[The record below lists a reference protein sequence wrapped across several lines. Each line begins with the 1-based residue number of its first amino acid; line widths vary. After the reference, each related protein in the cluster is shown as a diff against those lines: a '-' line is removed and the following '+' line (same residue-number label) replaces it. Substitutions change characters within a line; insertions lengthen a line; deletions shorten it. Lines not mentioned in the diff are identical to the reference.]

1 MTNERLGFIGVG
13 RMGDPMARNLL
24 TAGFQ
29 LTIYDTNPAAL
40 EPLRALGAQAAKSPA
55 EVASAAEIV
64 LVSLPTPDIVK
75 KVAREV
81 ISGSRIKIFIDVST
95 TGPKVAAEVAAELG
109 ASGIVSVDAPVS
121 GGVGGARKGTLAV
134 MLACPRDLVERVRP
148 VLEPIGKI
156 FFLGERPGSGQ
167 LMKLANNML
176 SAAALA
182 VTSEVMVMGV
192 KGGLD
197 PKVMLEVIN
206 SGTGRNSASVDKFPK
221 SILPRT
227 FDFGFAI
234 GLLLKDIKLCTD
246 EAAALGVPMICGNAI
261 RELLAITAL
270 RQGADADFTTIVKTV
285 EEWAGAEVKE
295 GGLSSARLAQ

>member
-1 MTNERLGFIGVG
+1 MAKERIGFIGVG

-24 TAGFQ
+24 TAGFE
-29 LTIYDTNPAAL
+29 LTIYDTSAAAL
-40 EPLRALGAQAAKSPA
+40 EPFKALGAQVAKSPVEVANAA
-55 EVASAAEIV
+55 EVVI
-64 LVSLPTPDIVK
+64 VSLPTPAIVQ
-75 KVAREV
+75 KVAAE
-81 ISGSRIKIFIDVST
+81 ISTGSRMKIFVDVST
-95 TGPKVAAEVAAELG
+95 TGPKVAGEVAAAL
-109 ASGIVSVDAPVS
+109 AAKGITAVDAPVS

-134 MLACPRDLVERVRP
+134 MLACPQNLVERMRP

-156 FFLGERPGSGQ
+156 FFLGEHPGSGQ

-197 PKVMLEVIN
+197 PHVMLDVIN

-221 SILPRT
+221 SILPGT

-246 EAAALGVPMICGNAI
+246 EAATLGVPMICGNAI

-270 RQGADADFTTIVKTV
+270 REGSDADFTTIVKTV
-285 EEWAGAEVKE
+285 EEWAGVQVRE
-295 GGLSSARLAQ
+295 RT

>member
-1 MTNERLGFIGVG
+1 MAKERLGFIGVG

-24 TAGFQ
+24 TAGFE
-29 LTIYDTNPAAL
+29 LTIYDTSAAAI
-40 EPLRALGAQAAKSPA
+40 EPLRALGAQVAKSPL

-64 LVSLPTPDIVK
+64 IVSLPTPATVQ
-75 KVAREV
+75 KVALE
-81 ISGSRIKIFIDVST
+81 ISCGSRMKIFIDVST
-95 TGPKVAAEVAAELG
+95 TGPKVAGEVAAAL
-109 ASGIVSVDAPVS
+109 AAKGITAVDAPVS

-134 MLACPRDLVERVRP
+134 MLACPCNLVERVRP

-156 FFLGERPGSGQ
+156 FFLGEHPGSGQ
-167 LMKLANNML
+167 LMKLASNML

-197 PKVMLEVIN
+197 PQVMLEVIN

-221 SILPRT
+221 AILPRT

-234 GLLLKDIKLCTD
+234 GLLLKDVKLCTD
-246 EAAALGVPMICGNAI
+246 EAAGLGVPMICGNAI
-261 RELLAITAL
+261 RELLAITSL
-270 RQGADADFTTIVKTV
+270 RQGTDADFTTIVKTV
-285 EEWAGAEVKE
+285 EEWAGVEVK
-295 GGLSSARLAQ
+295 R

>member
-1 MTNERLGFIGVG
+1 MAKERIGFIGVG

-24 TAGFQ
+24 TAGFE
-29 LTIYDTNPAAL
+29 LTVYDTSAAAI
-40 EPLRALGAQAAKSPA
+40 EPFQALGAQAAKSPVEVANAA
-55 EVASAAEIV
+55 EVVI
-64 LVSLPTPDIVK
+64 VSLPTPAIVQ
-75 KVAREV
+75 KVAME
-81 ISGSRIKIFIDVST
+81 ISSGSRMKIFIDVST
-95 TGPKVAAEVAAELG
+95 TGPKVAGEVAAALK
-109 ASGIVSVDAPVS
+109 AKGITAVDAPVS

-156 FFLGERPGSGQ
+156 FFLGEHPGSGQ

-234 GLLLKDIKLCTD
+234 GLLLKDVKLCTD
-246 EAAALGVPMICGNAI
+246 EAAGLGVPMICGNAI

-270 RQGADADFTTIVKTV
+270 RQGTDADFTTIVKTV
-285 EEWAGAEVKE
+285 EEWAGIEVE
-295 GGLSSARLAQ
+295 G

>member
-1 MTNERLGFIGVG
+1 MAKERLGFIGVG

-24 TAGFQ
+24 AAGFE
-29 LTIYDTNPAAL
+29 LTIYDTNAAAI
-40 EPLRALGAQAAKSPA
+40 EPLAALGAQVAKSPLDVASTA
-55 EVASAAEIV
+55 EVV

-75 KVAREV
+75 KVALE
-81 ISGSRIKIFIDVST
+81 IASAGGMKIFIDVST
-95 TGPKVAAEVAAELG
+95 TGPKVAAEIASALAAK
-109 ASGIVSVDAPVS
+109 GITAVDAPVS

-134 MLACPRDLVERVRP
+134 MLACPNTLVERVRP

-182 VTSEVMVMGV
+182 VTSEVMVMGA

-197 PKVMLEVIN
+197 PHVMLDVIN

-246 EAAALGVPMICGNAI
+246 EAAGLGVPMICGNAI

-270 RQGADADFTTIVKTV
+270 RQGGDADFTTIVKTV
-285 EEWAGAEVKE
+285 EEWAGVEVR
-295 GGLSSARLAQ
+295 G

>member
-1 MTNERLGFIGVG
+1 MPKERLGFIGVG

-24 TAGFQ
+24 AAGFE
-29 LTIYDTNPAAL
+29 LTIYDTSAAAL
-40 EPLRALGAQAAKSPA
+40 EPFAELGGQIAKSPL
-55 EVASAAEIV
+55 EVASAAEVV

-75 KVAREV
+75 KVALE
-81 ISGSRIKIFIDVST
+81 IASAPQMKIFIDVST
-95 TGPKVAAEVAAELG
+95 TGPKVANEVAAAL
-109 ASGIVSVDAPVS
+109 AAKGITAVDAPVT

-148 VLEPIGKI
+148 VLEPIGKV

-167 LMKLANNML
+167 LMKLANNLL

-197 PKVMLEVIN
+197 PRVMLDVIN

-221 SILPRT
+221 AILPRT

-234 GLLLKDIKLCTD
+234 GLLLKDVKLCTD
-246 EAAALGVPMICGNAI
+246 EAAGLCVPMICGNAI
-261 RELLAITAL
+261 RELLAITSL
-270 RQGADADFTTIVKTV
+270 REGSDADFTTVVKTV
-285 EEWAGAEVKE
+285 EEWAGVQVK
-295 GGLSSARLAQ
+295 S

>member
-1 MTNERLGFIGVG
+1 MGKERLGFIGVG

-24 TAGFQ
+24 AAGFD
-29 LTIYDTNPAAL
+29 LTIYDTSAAAM
-40 EPLRALGAQAAKSPA
+40 EPFQALGAQVAKSPV
-55 EVASAAEIV
+55 EVASAAEVVI
-64 LVSLPTPDIVK
+64 VSLPTPDIVK
-75 KVAREV
+75 KVALEIASAPRMN
-81 ISGSRIKIFIDVST
+81 IFVDVST
-95 TGPKVAAEVAAELG
+95 TGPKVAGEVAVAL
-109 ASGIVSVDAPVS
+109 AAKGITAVDAPVS

-134 MLACPRDLVERVRP
+134 MLACPGTLVERVRP
-148 VLEPIGKI
+148 ILEPIGKI

-197 PKVMLEVIN
+197 PHVMLDVIN

-234 GLLLKDIKLCTD
+234 GLLLKDVKLCTD
-246 EAAALGVPMICGNAI
+246 EAAGLGVPMLCGNAI
-261 RELLAITAL
+261 RELLAITSL

-285 EEWAGAEVKE
+285 EEWARVEVK
-295 GGLSSARLAQ
+295 G

>member
-1 MTNERLGFIGVG
+1 MAKERLGFIGVG

-24 TAGFQ
+24 TAGFE
-29 LTIYDTNPAAL
+29 LTIYDTSAAAL
-40 EPLRALGAQAAKSPA
+40 EPLRALGAQVAKSPL
-55 EVASAAEIV
+55 EVASAAEVVI
-64 LVSLPTPDIVK
+64 VSLPTPAIVQ
-75 KVAREV
+75 KVALE
-81 ISGSRIKIFIDVST
+81 ISSGPSSSSKMKIFIDVST
-95 TGPKVAAEVAAELG
+95 TGPKVAGEVAAAL
-109 ASGIVSVDAPVS
+109 AAKGITAVDAPVS

-156 FFLGERPGSGQ
+156 FFLGEHPGSGQ

-197 PKVMLEVIN
+197 PQVMLEVIN

-221 SILPRT
+221 AILPRT

-234 GLLLKDIKLCTD
+234 GLLLKDVKLCTD
-246 EAAALGVPMICGNAI
+246 EAAGLGVPMICGNAI

-270 RQGADADFTTIVKTV
+270 GQGADADFTTIVKTV
-285 EEWAGAEVKE
+285 EDWAGVEVK
-295 GGLSSARLAQ
+295 G

>member
-1 MTNERLGFIGVG
+1 MAKERIGFIGVG

-24 TAGFQ
+24 TAGFE
-29 LTIYDTNPAAL
+29 LTIFDTNAAAI
-40 EPLRALGAQAAKSPA
+40 EPLKALGAQVAKTPLEVANSA
-55 EVASAAEIV
+55 EVVI
-64 LVSLPTPDIVK
+64 VSLPTPNIVK
-75 KVAREV
+75 QVAME
-81 ISGSRIKIFIDVST
+81 ISAASRMKIFIDVST
-95 TGPKVAAEVAAELG
+95 TGPKVAGEIAVALA
-109 ASGIVSVDAPVS
+109 AKNITAVDAPVS

-134 MLACPRDLVERVRP
+134 MLACPKNLVERLRP

-156 FFLGERPGSGQ
+156 FFLGEHPGSGQ

-234 GLLLKDIKLCTD
+234 GLLLKDVKLCTD
-246 EAAALGVPMICGNAI
+246 EAAALGVPMITGNAI
-261 RELLAITAL
+261 RELLAITSL
-270 RQGADADFTTIVKTV
+270 RQGGDADFTTIVKTV
-285 EEWAGAEVKE
+285 EEWAGVEVK
-295 GGLSSARLAQ
+295 G

>member
-1 MTNERLGFIGVG
+1 MAKERLGFIGVG

-24 TAGFQ
+24 AAGFE
-29 LTIYDTNPAAL
+29 LTIYDTNAAAI
-40 EPLRALGAQAAKSPA
+40 EPLAALGAQVAKSPRDVASTA
-55 EVASAAEIV
+55 EVV

-75 KVAREV
+75 KVALE
-81 ISGSRIKIFIDVST
+81 IASAGGMKIFIDVST
-95 TGPKVAAEVAAELG
+95 TGPKVAAEIASALAAK
-109 ASGIVSVDAPVS
+109 GITAVDAPVS

-134 MLACPRDLVERVRP
+134 MLACPNTLVERVRP

-182 VTSEVMVMGV
+182 VTSEVMVMGA

-197 PKVMLEVIN
+197 PHVMLDVIN

-246 EAAALGVPMICGNAI
+246 EAAGLGVPMICGNAI

-270 RQGADADFTTIVKTV
+270 RQGGDADFTTIVKTV
-285 EEWAGAEVKE
+285 EEWAGVEVR
-295 GGLSSARLAQ
+295 G

>member
-1 MTNERLGFIGVG
+1 MAKERIGFIGVG

-24 TAGFQ
+24 AAGFE
-29 LTIYDTNPAAL
+29 LTIYDTSAAAL
-40 EPLRALGAQAAKSPA
+40 EPLKALGAQVAKSPI

-64 LVSLPTPDIVK
+64 LVSLPTPAIVK
-75 KVAREV
+75 KVALE
-81 ISGSRIKIFIDVST
+81 ISSAPPSGSKMKIFIDVST
-95 TGPKVAAEVAAELG
+95 TGPKVAGEIASALAAK
-109 ASGIVSVDAPVS
+109 GITAVDAPVS

-134 MLACPRDLVERVRP
+134 MLACPSNLVERVRP

-182 VTSEVMVMGV
+182 VTSEVMVMGA

-197 PKVMLEVIN
+197 PHVMLDVIN

-221 SILPRT
+221 AILPRT

-234 GLLLKDIKLCTD
+234 GLLLKDVKLCTD
-246 EAAALGVPMICGNAI
+246 EAAGLGVPMICGNAI

-270 RQGADADFTTIVKTV
+270 RQGSDADFTTIVKTV
-285 EEWAGAEVKE
+285 EEWAGVEVK
-295 GGLSSARLAQ
+295 G

>member
-1 MTNERLGFIGVG
+1 MAKERLGFIGVG

-24 TAGFQ
+24 SAGFE
-29 LTIYDTNPAAL
+29 LTIYDTSAAAI
-40 EPLRALGAQAAKSPA
+40 EPLKALGAQVAKSPL

-64 LVSLPTPDIVK
+64 IVSLPTPAIVQ
-75 KVAREV
+75 KVALE
-81 ISGSRIKIFIDVST
+81 ISSGSRMKIFIDVST
-95 TGPKVAAEVAAELG
+95 TGPKVAGEVAAALS
-109 ASGIVSVDAPVS
+109 AKGITAVDAPVS

-134 MLACPRDLVERVRP
+134 MLACPQNLVERVRP

-156 FFLGERPGSGQ
+156 FFLGEHPGSGQ

-197 PKVMLEVIN
+197 PQVMLEVIN

-221 SILPRT
+221 AILPRT

-234 GLLLKDIKLCTD
+234 GLLLKDVKLCTD
-246 EAAALGVPMICGNAI
+246 EAAGLGVPMICGNAI
-261 RELLAITAL
+261 RELLAITSL
-270 RQGADADFTTIVKTV
+270 GQGADADFTTIVKTV
-285 EEWAGAEVKE
+285 EGWAGVEVK
-295 GGLSSARLAQ
+295 G

>member
-1 MTNERLGFIGVG
+1 MAKERLGFIGVG

-24 TAGFQ
+24 TAGFE
-29 LTIYDTNPAAL
+29 LTIYDTSAAAL
-40 EPLRALGAQAAKSPA
+40 EPLRALGAQVAKSPL
-55 EVASAAEIV
+55 EVASAAEVVI
-64 LVSLPTPDIVK
+64 VSLPTPAIVQ
-75 KVAREV
+75 KVALE
-81 ISGSRIKIFIDVST
+81 ISSGSKMKIFIDVST
-95 TGPKVAAEVAAELG
+95 TGPKVAGEVAAAL
-109 ASGIVSVDAPVS
+109 AAKGITAVDAPVS

-134 MLACPRDLVERVRP
+134 MLACPGNLVERVRP

-156 FFLGERPGSGQ
+156 FFLGEHPGSGQ

-197 PKVMLEVIN
+197 PQVMLEVIN

-221 SILPRT
+221 AILPRT

-234 GLLLKDIKLCTD
+234 GLLLKDVKLCTD
-246 EAAALGVPMICGNAI
+246 EAAGLGVPMICGNAI
-261 RELLAITAL
+261 RELLAITSL
-270 RQGADADFTTIVKTV
+270 GQGADADFTTIVKTV
-285 EEWAGAEVKE
+285 EDWAGVEVK
-295 GGLSSARLAQ
+295 G

>member
-1 MTNERLGFIGVG
+1 MAKERLGFIGVG

-24 TAGFQ
+24 AAGFE
-29 LTIYDTNPAAL
+29 LTIYDTSTAAL
-40 EPLRALGAQAAKSPA
+40 EPLKALGAQVAKSPL
-55 EVASAAEIV
+55 EVASAAEVVI
-64 LVSLPTPDIVK
+64 VSLPTPAIVQ
-75 KVAREV
+75 KVALE
-81 ISGSRIKIFIDVST
+81 ISSGSKMKIFIDVST
-95 TGPKVAAEVAAELG
+95 TGPKVAGEVAAAL
-109 ASGIVSVDAPVS
+109 AAKGITAVDAPVS

-134 MLACPRDLVERVRP
+134 MLACPGNLVERVRP

-156 FFLGERPGSGQ
+156 FFLGEHPGSGQ

-197 PKVMLEVIN
+197 PQVMLEVIN

-221 SILPRT
+221 AILPRT

-234 GLLLKDIKLCTD
+234 GLLLKDVKLCTD
-246 EAAALGVPMICGNAI
+246 EAAGLGVPMICGNAI
-261 RELLAITAL
+261 RELLAITSL
-270 RQGADADFTTIVKTV
+270 GQGADADFTTIVKTV
-285 EEWAGAEVKE
+285 EDWAGVEVK
-295 GGLSSARLAQ
+295 G

>member
-1 MTNERLGFIGVG
+1 
-13 RMGDPMARNLL
+13 MGDPMARNLL
-24 TAGFQ
+24 TAGFE
-29 LTIYDTNPAAL
+29 LTIYDTSAAAIQ
-40 EPLRALGAQAAKSPA
+40 PLKALGAQVAKSPL
-55 EVASAAEIV
+55 EVASAAEVVI
-64 LVSLPTPDIVK
+64 VSLPTPAIVQ
-75 KVAREV
+75 KVALE
-81 ISGSRIKIFIDVST
+81 ISSGPSSGSKMKIFIDVST
-95 TGPKVAAEVAAELG
+95 TGPKVAGEVAAAL
-109 ASGIVSVDAPVS
+109 AAKGITAVDAPVS

-156 FFLGERPGSGQ
+156 FFLGEHPGSGQ

-197 PKVMLEVIN
+197 PKVMLDVIN

-221 SILPRT
+221 AILPRT

-234 GLLLKDIKLCTD
+234 GLLLKDVKLCTD
-246 EAAALGVPMICGNAI
+246 EAAGLGVPMICGNAI
-261 RELLAITAL
+261 RELLAITSL
-270 RQGADADFTTIVKTV
+270 RQGSDADFTTIVKTV
-285 EEWAGAEVKE
+285 EEWAGVEVK
-295 GGLSSARLAQ
+295 G

>member
-1 MTNERLGFIGVG
+1 MAKERLGFIGVG

-24 TAGFQ
+24 AAGFD
-29 LTIYDTNPAAL
+29 LTIYDTNAAAIA
-40 EPLRALGAQAAKSPA
+40 PLAAMGAQDAKSPM

-75 KVAREV
+75 KVALEIASATRM
-81 ISGSRIKIFIDVST
+81 KIFIDVST
-95 TGPKVAAEVAAELG
+95 TGPKVAAEIASALAAK
-109 ASGIVSVDAPVS
+109 GITAVDAPVS

-134 MLACPRDLVERVRP
+134 MLACPNTLVERVRP

-182 VTSEVMVMGV
+182 VTSEVMVMGA

-197 PKVMLEVIN
+197 PHVMLDVIN

-221 SILPRT
+221 AILPRT

-234 GLLLKDIKLCTD
+234 GLLLKDVKLCTD
-246 EAAALGVPMICGNAI
+246 EAAGLGVPMICGNAI

-270 RQGADADFTTIVKTV
+270 RQGGDADFTTIVKTV
-285 EEWAGAEVKE
+285 EEWAGVEVK
-295 GGLSSARLAQ
+295 A

>member
-1 MTNERLGFIGVG
+1 MAKERLGFIGVG

-24 TAGFQ
+24 TAGFE
-29 LTIYDTNPAAL
+29 LTIYDTSTAAL
-40 EPLRALGAQAAKSPA
+40 EPLKALGAQVAKSPL
-55 EVASAAEIV
+55 EVASAAEVVI
-64 LVSLPTPDIVK
+64 VSLPTPAIVQ
-75 KVAREV
+75 KVALE
-81 ISGSRIKIFIDVST
+81 ISSGSKMKIFIDVST
-95 TGPKVAAEVAAELG
+95 TGPKVAGEVAAAL
-109 ASGIVSVDAPVS
+109 AAKGITAVDAPVS

-134 MLACPRDLVERVRP
+134 MLACPGNLVERVRP

-156 FFLGERPGSGQ
+156 FFLGEHPGSGQ

-197 PKVMLEVIN
+197 PQVMLEVIN

-221 SILPRT
+221 AILPRT

-234 GLLLKDIKLCTD
+234 GLLLKDVKLCTD
-246 EAAALGVPMICGNAI
+246 EAAGLGVPMICGNAI
-261 RELLAITAL
+261 RELLAITSL
-270 RQGADADFTTIVKTV
+270 GQGADADFTTIVKTV
-285 EEWAGAEVKE
+285 EDWAGVEVK
-295 GGLSSARLAQ
+295 G